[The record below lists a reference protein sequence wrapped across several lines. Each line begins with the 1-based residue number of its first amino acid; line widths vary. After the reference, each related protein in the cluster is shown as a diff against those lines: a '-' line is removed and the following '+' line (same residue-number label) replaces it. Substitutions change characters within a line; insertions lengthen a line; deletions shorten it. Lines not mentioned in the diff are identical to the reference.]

1 MGAAVVR
8 EVPRVEM
15 PRPEGSPPSAHP
27 LDDPVRAALLG
38 PHAHLARGHGD
49 ALRYDPDV
57 APFLA
62 QPRSTDEWDDV
73 AALVGP
79 GGDTVVPVF
88 GDVAPVGLE
97 LGRVLPGVQM
107 VGDAVAVRADDDL
120 VRLGPDDV
128 PAMRALVART
138 RPGPFGPRT
147 VEMGTYL
154 GVVDDGRL
162 VAMAGERLHPPG
174 YTEISAV
181 CTDAGY
187 RGRGLATRLVLAV
200 AAGVRARGE
209 VPFLHAAADN
219 TPAIRLYEQLGFRL
233 RARPDFVALTVP
245 SDVPARTSA

>member
-1 MGAAVVR
+1 VAPTAT
-8 EVPRVEM
+8 
-15 PRPEGSPPSAHP
+15 AP
-27 LDDPVRAALLG
+27 LDDPVRAALFG
-38 PHAHLARGHGD
+38 PHAHLAQGHGD

-62 QPRSTDEWDDV
+62 PPRTAREWDDV
-73 AALVGP
+73 VALI
-79 GGDTVVPVF
+79 GDGRAVIPAF
-88 GDVAPVGLE
+88 SPLDPLGLE
-97 LGRVLPGVQM
+97 VGMVLPGVQM

-128 PAMRALVART
+128 PAMRALVTRT
-138 RPGPFGPRT
+138 RPGPLGPRAI
-147 VEMGTYL
+147 EMGTYL
-154 GVVDDGRL
+154 GVVADGRL

-181 CTDAGY
+181 CTDEAY

-245 SDVPARTSA
+245 GDVAARTSA